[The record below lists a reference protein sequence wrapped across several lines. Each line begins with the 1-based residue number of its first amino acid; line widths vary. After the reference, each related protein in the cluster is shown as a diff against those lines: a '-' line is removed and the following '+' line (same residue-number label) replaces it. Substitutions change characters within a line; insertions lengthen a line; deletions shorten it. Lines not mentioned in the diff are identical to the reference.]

1 MLSQWSVDRTKH
13 ENMFNQSVEIDSF
26 WSLSYTWLKENGC
39 LFRLENVSM
48 CFVVAKQKYENL
60 IENYLK
66 FIKNENLEFDF
77 DQLNNI
83 VS

>member
-26 WSLSYTWLKENGC
+26 WSLSYTWLKVNGC